1 MTKTNLEQF
10 LHKKGK
16 SIAKIDETD
25 LNDETTPCCFYV
37 VEGTVDLFL
46 TETVDTLRN
55 TSLKPLCS
63 LNRGHF
69 IFSKPS
75 LEKESRWIFH
85 AKCSPNAQLIQ
96 ISLRTLELALQNN
109 EIKDDL
115 IKGINAWISL
125 LSKSIYGY
133 SKPGMIE
140 PMPKEGT
147 HALQANIAYTN
158 ETQEIVWLRLHQ
170 GSLKYLG
177 NPIRTDSILPIDT
190 NTWISSEESFE
201 VEVYSFEQ
209 VLHKTQITPAI
220 LSFNHEL
227 LSVIINEIKERER
240 IENQQFNRGIFERS
254 TSLNHA
260 LQEISNFYT
269 KDDTDFQFEEQSS
282 TSIAC
287 CQYICKLLGIH
298 LLIPQEMPSLLN
310 DRAKVDY
317 LLNNSQIP
325 KRQVVLAGEW
335 WSNPHG
341 LLIGFL
347 EESNQAVLLKFDKK
361 LGYQIIN
368 LKNGSKTTVDS
379 NIAQTLSPFALSVY
393 RSLPNRPMNLI
404 DIMRWSL
411 FTHKTELKLVL
422 TISVI
427 TGFLGLFTPW
437 ATGQIFS
444 EVIPSSSYSLL
455 SQLLLGLIAFGFG
468 LFLFEVARSYTLS
481 RIMAFIDNSGVSG
494 LWDRVIKLPISF
506 FQQYGAGDLLNR
518 ASGFQLIVNQLFG
531 VAAKSIFDSTYLLF
545 YFLLLFYYSSI
556 LALVSLAIM
565 LFTAALMFYILKQEI
580 KISRVS
586 SSLLGDL
593 SSMLAEYISGIQKI
607 MTTASQSYVFDN
619 WSNLFV
625 KYRKTLFRSSL
636 WFSALSCLQSVVPI
650 LSSIIIFI
658 FAAPLIYESKMGL
671 GGFLA
676 FNAAF
681 GSLLAISM
689 KMTGSLSSLLNLIPT
704 YERIK
709 PILNS
714 MPEVQTVKKDPGKI
728 KGNIEVDHLFFKY
741 DTSGPLILKDVSF
754 KIEEGQFVAIVGP
767 SGSGKSTLFRL
778 LLQFENPLSGSIFF
792 EDQSLIDLDIN
803 MVRRQIGVVLQNSSI
818 FPGSIFE
825 NIIGSAPLTLDDAWT
840 AAKLAGF
847 DKDIKRMPMG
857 MHTMISEGT
866 GGLSGGQKQRL
877 IIARALVNR
886 PQLLFF
892 DEATSALDNE
902 TQQIVTDSLSQI
914 NATRIVVA
922 HRLSTIIDADKI
934 IVLVN
939 GQIEEVGDYHELMA
953 RKGVFHKM
961 ALRQIL

>member
-1 MTKTNLEQF
+1 VTKTTLEKF

-16 SIAKIDETD
+16 SIARIDETD
-25 LNDETTPCCFYV
+25 LNDESTPCCFYV

-46 TETVDTLRN
+46 TETIDKLRN

-63 LNRGHF
+63 LSRGIF
-69 IFSKPS
+69 LFSKPQ

-96 ISLRTLELALQNN
+96 VSLNTLELALQNN

-133 SKPGMIE
+133 SKPEIIE
-140 PMPKEGT
+140 PIPSEGT
-147 HALQANIAYTN
+147 HSLQANIAYTN
-158 ETQEIVWLRLHQ
+158 ESHQVVWIQILQ
-170 GSLKYLG
+170 GNLKFLG
-177 NPIRTDSILPIDT
+177 NPMSTLSIMPIDT
-190 NTWISSEESFE
+190 STWISSEESLE
-201 VEVYSFEQ
+201 LQVSPLEQ
-209 VLHKTQITPAI
+209 ILLKKPIMPAI
-220 LSFNHEL
+220 LSFNQEIL
-227 LSVIINEIKERER
+227 NVIINEIKERER
-240 IENQQFNRGIFERS
+240 IENQQFNQGIFERS

-269 KDDTDFQFEEQSS
+269 NEDTDFQFEEQSS
-282 TSIAC
+282 TAIAC
-287 CQYICKLLGIH
+287 CQYICKFLGIH
-298 LLIPQEMPSLLN
+298 LIIPQEMPSFLN
-310 DRAKVDY
+310 DHAKVDH

-335 WSNPHG
+335 WSSPHG
-341 LLIGFL
+341 ILIGFL
-347 EESNQAVLLKFDKK
+347 EESNQAVILKFDKK

-379 NIAQTLSPFALSVY
+379 DVAQTLSPFALSIY
-393 RSLPNRPMNLI
+393 RSLPNQPMNLK
-404 DIMRWSL
+404 DIIRWSL
-411 FTHKTELKLVL
+411 FTHKTELKLIL
-422 TISVI
+422 TISI
-427 TGFLGLFTPW
+427 MTGLLGLFTPW

-455 SQLLLGLIAFGFG
+455 TQLLLGLVAFGFG

-481 RIMAFIDNSGVSG
+481 RITAFIDNSGVSG

-506 FQQYGAGDLLNR
+506 FQQYGGGDLLNR
-518 ASGFQLIVNQLFG
+518 ASGFQRIVNQLFG

-545 YFLLLFYYSSI
+545 YFLLLFYYSAT

-565 LFTAALMFYILKQEI
+565 LITAALMFYILKQEI
-580 KISRVS
+580 KISRTS
-586 SSLLGDL
+586 SSLLGKL

-607 MTTASQSYVFDN
+607 MATASQSYVFDN
-619 WSNLFV
+619 WSNLFI
-625 KYRKTLFRSSL
+625 KYRKAMFRSDL
-636 WFSALSCLQSVVPI
+636 WFSALTCLQSAVPI
-650 LSSIIIFI
+650 ISNIIIFI
-658 FAAPLIYESKMGL
+658 FAAPLIFESKIGL

-681 GSLLAISM
+681 GSLLGISM

-704 YERIK
+704 YERLK

-714 MPEVQTVKKDPGKI
+714 MPEVHMVKKDPGKI

-741 DTSGPLILKDVSF
+741 SSSGPLILKDVSF

-778 LLQFENPLSGSIFF
+778 LLQFETPLSGSIFF
-792 EDQSLIDLDIN
+792 ENQSIIDLDIN

-847 DKDIKRMPMG
+847 DKDIKLMPMG
-857 MHTMISEGT
+857 MHTVISEGS

-886 PQLLFF
+886 PRLLFF

-939 GQIEEVGDYHELMA
+939 GQIEETGDYHELMA
-953 RKGVFHKM
+953 QKGIFYKM
-961 ALRQIL
+961 ALRQIV